1 MAKHTVKIT
10 ETHVWTV
17 VVDAPTPE
25 DAEEAVMQKFAH
37 ITLSYPENPD
47 TVYEKI
53 EENVPHAISAGL
65 RPLVSEESQHWEE
78 VRLVKEISE
87 SLQFGGSDR
96 EYETNY

>member
-1 MAKHTVKIT
+1 MTKHTIKIT

-78 VRLVKEISE
+78 VGLVKQISE
-87 SLQFGGSDR
+87 SLPFGGSER
-96 EYETNY
+96 EYEQAK

>member
-1 MAKHTVKIT
+1 MTKHTIKIT

-53 EENVPHAISAGL
+53 EENIPHAISAGL

-78 VRLVKEISE
+78 VGLVKQISE
-87 SLQFGGSDR
+87 SLQFGGSER
-96 EYETNY
+96 EYEQAK

>member
-1 MAKHTVKIT
+1 MTKHTIKIT

-87 SLQFGGSDR
+87 SLQFGGSER

>member
-1 MAKHTVKIT
+1 MTKHTIKIT

-78 VRLVKEISE
+78 VRLVKDISE
-87 SLQFGGSDR
+87 SLQFGGSER
-96 EYETNY
+96 EYEQAK